1 MLYSTFTI
9 CARTEGSGQ
18 FEHQFPDFF
27 GAETAILLGLHEK
40 TSSFFVDET
49 YIFLRPFRGH
59 CFYYSFLRAILQEK
73 NEKLCNPL

>member
-1 MLYSTFTI
+1 MK
-9 CARTEGSGQ
+9 
-18 FEHQFPDFF
+18 
-27 GAETAILLGLHEK
+27 K

-49 YIFLRPFRGH
+49 YIFLRLFRGH

>member
-1 MLYSTFTI
+1 MLADPGQLVLDAVRVGQI
-9 CARTEGSGQ
+9 CMK
-18 FEHQFPDFF
+18 
-27 GAETAILLGLHEK
+27 K